1 MRLCLH
7 LRQLFTAICLLAIL
21 PSCASF
27 IQQPKNDKPVA
38 DVFGY
43 QKWIAP
49 NTEPDVVII
58 GIHGFCG
65 ASRDYAN
72 LGNYLLKHQPLT
84 GLYAYEVRGQG
95 NDPKT
100 SRRGDVEDPKEWS
113 RDLLAFTKLI
123 RKQHPNAKILWFGES
138 MGALI
143 ATHTCKSSP
152 LRKAPCDGIILSS
165 PVVRFRDD
173 IPPWAPNIVLFI
185 ANTIPSARISLDA
198 ISRAQKLQMTQSSDH
213 SSQTQKNSYHVDQ
226 HTLRL
231 LGSLTRLINEMNQC
245 APKIQPPILI
255 LHGGNDFFNSDADMR
270 GFLSRLPKRTEKTYH
285 NYPKSYHLLM
295 YDEHKDQIFQDVER
309 WTQQFRTSEAKNN
322 SQ

>member
-1 MRLCLH
+1 MRLCLRF
-7 LRQLFTAICLLAIL
+7 RQLLTAICLLATL
-21 PSCASF
+21 PSCGTLLRYP
-27 IQQPKNDKPVA
+27 QQKKPTA

-49 NTEPDVVII
+49 NTEPDIIII

-65 ASRDYAN
+65 ASRDYEN
-72 LGNYLLKHQPLT
+72 LGKYLLKNQPLT

-95 NDPKT
+95 NDPMP
-100 SRRGDVEDPKEWS
+100 SRRGDIEDPKEWS
-113 RDLLAFTKLI
+113 RDLLAFTKQI
-123 RKQHPNAKILWFGES
+123 RKHHPNAKVLWFGES

-143 ATHTCKSSP
+143 AAQTCNPSP
-152 LRKAPCDGIILSS
+152 LRKAPCDGLILSS
-165 PVVRFRDD
+165 PVVRFRHDV
-173 IPPWAPNIVLFI
+173 PPWAPNIVLFA

-213 SSQTQKNSYHVDQ
+213 SSQTKKNSYHIDQ

-231 LGSLTRLINEMNQC
+231 LGTLTRLINEMNQC
-245 APKIQPPILI
+245 AQNIQIPILI
-255 LHGGNDFFNSDADMR
+255 LHGGNDFLNSDADMR
-270 GFLSRLPKRTEKTYH
+270 GFLSQFPKRTDKTYH

-295 YDEHKDQIFQDVER
+295 YDEQKDKIFHDVEL
-309 WTQQFRTSEAKNN
+309 WTQKFRPSERKNN